1 MSTHV
6 YLCKCMCRCT
16 HNYMHWE
23 YHHACMSFCIHISI
37 CLLLVYVSPH
47 LCIFL
52 IVYVY
57 HISIFLYLSACLCI
71 FITIFVFVC
80 VSHSLSTWVII
91 CLLVYFGYLSV
102 NLSGQLSVCTSAHVC
117 LPVNLTLYVNRCT
130 RIIDQSHRA
139 NLREHLLYAVPTSDC
154 SSAGH
159 SNFVIVL
166 PSGDFAK

>member
-1 MSTHV
+1 MYVFLYSHIHLPAASLCISPSV
-6 YLCKCMCRCT
+6 YLSDCLCLS
-16 HNYMHWE
+16 YI
-23 YHHACMSFCIHISI
+23 YFSVSFCMSLYIYHYI
-37 CLLLVYVSPH
+37 CL
-47 LCIFL
+47 
-52 IVYVY
+52 
-57 HISIFLYLSACLCI
+57 
-71 FITIFVFVC
+71 C
-80 VSHSLSTWVII
+80 VSRSLSTWVII

-130 RIIDQSHRA
+130 RIIDQSHRP